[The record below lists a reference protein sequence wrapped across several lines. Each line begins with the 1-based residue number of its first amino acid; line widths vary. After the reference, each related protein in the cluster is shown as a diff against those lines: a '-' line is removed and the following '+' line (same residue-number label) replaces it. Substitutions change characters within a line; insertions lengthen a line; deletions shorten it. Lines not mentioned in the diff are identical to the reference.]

1 MYLLATNTNF
11 NWRPPSPR
19 TLIYYIVLY
28 HGIQDPTMDFDD
40 LVLARH
46 DDDRLAWNQKLSQV
60 GPAVC
65 QLASKSRDN
74 RQCYVADLKC
84 GSFNFCIKVQFEDD
98 GEERMLRFP
107 IPRKGHVCRAK
118 GAS

>member
-1 MYLLATNTNF
+1 
-11 NWRPPSPR
+11 
-19 TLIYYIVLY
+19 
-28 HGIQDPTMDFDD
+28 MDFDD